1 MPPIEP
7 FDQFLA
13 RTAAAR
19 PEDFADDMRTAAA
32 SCGLSSE
39 GAVAE
44 FERMKAHILRYYE
57 GVRPVCSCLDAAGQV
72 VDCVPFE
79 QQPAVRAAAA
89 AGHPQPVPPRSPR
102 PTSTAPAVALGPDAA
117 PPLATRAPDTNECHA
132 LCPDGT
138 VPLLRLTLER
148 LVRLGT
154 LDNFFRKVPPGTHK

>member
-13 RTAAAR
+13 RTAAAS
-19 PEDFADDMRTAAA
+19 PDDYADDLRTTAKRCRI
-32 SCGLSSE
+32 SPE

-44 FERMKAHILRYYE
+44 FERMKAHLLRYYE
-57 GVRPVCSCLDAAGQV
+57 GVRPVYSCLDAAGQV

-79 QQPAVRAAAA
+79 QQPSVRAAAA
-89 AGHPQPVPPRSPR
+89 AGYPQTLPPKRPR
-102 PTSTAPAVALGPDAA
+102 PTSTAPAVASPPDAA
-117 PPLATRAPDTNECHA
+117 LPAATPASEPTECRA

-148 LVRLGT
+148 LLRHGT